1 MDKFRIAYI
10 VNEYPKVSHTFIRR
24 EIFALER
31 QGFDILR
38 ISVRGWDAELVDEED
53 RQERKRTRYIL
64 KKGISSLLW
73 SMLRTF
79 LTHPWRFVSALVLA
93 TTVLAGRR
101 ADRPLAYHLAYFSE
115 ACHILPWLKTF
126 GATHVHAHFAN
137 NSAEVALLAHAL
149 GGPPFS
155 FTFHGEQESLL
166 SGIDEK
172 IRHALFVVAITS
184 YARSQLFHRIEN
196 SSWPKIKIVHCG
208 LELAFHSVESLP
220 PSTLPRFVCVSRLS
234 KKKGQLL
241 LVEAAYQLAQK
252 GINFELV
259 LAGDG
264 EMRAEVEESIKR
276 LGLTRQIRIT
286 GWISSSQ
293 VREEILAARA
303 LVLPSFDEGLPVVIM
318 EAMALRRP
326 ILATYVSGI
335 PELVTTGEHGWL
347 FPAGSI
353 DDLAT
358 AMQDCLLKSP
368 EELQK
373 MGNAGYLRVMQR
385 HSIDT
390 EAVKLAEYFRAGAE
404 LNAHARK

>member
-38 ISVRGWDAELVDEED
+38 ISLRGWDTELVDEED
-53 RQERKRTRYIL
+53 QQERKRTHYVL
-64 KKGISSLLW
+64 KNGISKLLW

-101 ADRPLAYHLAYFSE
+101 ADRPLPYHLAYFAE

-196 SSWPKIKIVHCG
+196 SAWPKIKVVHCG

-220 PSTLPRFVCVSRLS
+220 LSTLPRFVCVSRLS

-241 LVEAAYQLAQK
+241 LVEAAYHLAQK

-326 ILATYVSGI
+326 VLATYVSGI

-353 DDLAT
+353 DDLAM
-358 AMQDCLLKSP
+358 AMQECLLKSP
-368 EELQK
+368 DELQK
-373 MGNAGYLRVMQR
+373 MGDAGYLRVMQR

-390 EAVKLAEYFRAGAE
+390 EAMKLAEYFRAGAE
-404 LNAHARK
+404 LNTPARN